1 MTIQLDA
8 ATGSSTPSAKFPEP
22 GNSIVVGIVNV
33 NDYQQKNFDTEELLW
48 WDDAHTQ
55 PRNGKVVTGLV
66 VSADGVIVDTE
77 DGERSVAPGDL
88 VTFWCEGGK
97 FLAYRDA
104 VKAAK
109 GANVGDVMR
118 WARGDDEEPKR
129 KGFNPRKVYNIAIRR
144 PEAKDGDL
152 ADRCVEQY
160 HALKDR
166 PALDEA
172 PAAAPSI
179 NADEPF

>member
-1 MTIQLDA
+1 MTITLDTPT
-8 ATGSSTPSAKFPEP
+8 TGGTPSAKFPEP
-22 GNSIVVGIVNV
+22 GNSIIVGIVNI
-33 NDYQQKNFDTEELLW
+33 NDYQQRNFDTEEPLW
-48 WDDAHTQ
+48 WDDACTE

-66 VSADGVIVDTE
+66 VSADGVVVDTE
-77 DGERSVAPGDL
+77 DGERPVVPGDL
-88 VTFWCEGGK
+88 VSFWCEGGK

-118 WARGDDEEPKR
+118 WVRGDDEAPKK
-129 KGFNPRKVYNIAIRR
+129 KGFNARKVYDIAIRR

-166 PALDEA
+166 PALDAA
-172 PAAAPSI
+172 PAATVDV
-179 NADEPF
+179 DEAF

>member
-1 MTIQLDA
+1 MTITLD
-8 ATGSSTPSAKFPEP
+8 TPTSGGTPSAKFPAP
-22 GNSIVVGIVNV
+22 GTWIVCGIVNV
-33 NDYQQKNFDTEELLW
+33 NDYQQRNFDTEELLW
-48 WDDAHTQ
+48 WDDACTQ
-55 PRNGKVVTGLV
+55 PRNGKVITGLV
-66 VSADGVIVDTE
+66 VSAEGVVV
-77 DGERSVAPGDL
+77 DGENGEQLVGPGDL
-88 VTFWCEGGK
+88 VSFWCEGGK

-118 WARGDDEEPKR
+118 WARSEDEEPKR
-129 KGFNPRKVYNIAIRR
+129 KGFNPRKVYEIAIRR

-166 PALDEA
+166 PTLDTA
-172 PAAAPSI
+172 PADTAST
-179 NADEPF
+179 EVPF

>member
-1 MTIQLDA
+1 MTITLD
-8 ATGSSTPSAKFPEP
+8 TPTSGGTPSAKFPEP
-22 GNSIVVGIVNV
+22 GNSIIVGVVNI
-33 NDYQQKNFDTEELLW
+33 NDFQQKDMDTDELLW

-66 VSADGVIVDTE
+66 VSADGVVVDTE
-77 DGERSVAPGDL
+77 DGERPVVPGDL
-88 VTFWCEGGK
+88 VSFWCERGK
-97 FLAYRDA
+97 FIAYRDA

-118 WARGDDEEPKR
+118 WVRGDDDPPKK
-129 KGFNPRKVYNIAIRR
+129 KGFNPKKNYDIAIRR

-152 ADRCVEQY
+152 ADRCVAEY

-172 PAAAPSI
+172 PAATVDAH
-179 NADEPF
+179 EVF